1 MDVARINMIT
11 PKQIDWRKLTA
22 KDIIKYDAQGMEIPS
37 QYLQW
42 ARAFHV
48 DLEKNDTDE
57 TTYEM
62 AVSKPATRTKNGLA
76 KNQPTQNQT
85 ENVDNID
92 NSDNK
97 EEEINTQKTPETDNE
112 GDKTGTEVK
121 RTDKDQTTDKVT
133 KDGETQQTDEN
144 EENNTT
150 ETNEKNPNE
159 PLTAEQFKKKLEDEG
174 KSLFGMGKA
183 FKDESNKRTDS
194 SKQGES
200 TISALGDTSNDAI
213 ATLDSYM
220 SNLLAEADN
229 INSKIEAQK
238 NKKDSANKLSKIQQL
253 QKQLEALG
261 KEGQITAIGFDTELS
276 EFQPIID
283 AGIPLGTDAQQYGDE
298 TQQIGRKIMGFIAY
312 YSSGRKIEAAGKNAV
327 NAGSSVSN
335 TSTNV
340 GQSNQSNLQSVHQ
353 DENSIMSKTG
363 VSASEV
369 MPKEEQQGNDNQNTD
384 NKAKTNEQS
393 GNSNGATTLSP
404 AESTDTKAEKELAQ
418 KEKDEQNISDDKKTD
433 VEKKEE
439 KIASGNLDELLKR
452 KLRRGE
458 VEVNA

>member
-76 KNQPTQNQT
+76 KNQPSANET
-85 ENVDNID
+85 EIVDESAPKD
-92 NSDNK
+92 TEVNSQKTTETEQNK
-97 EEEINTQKTPETDNE
+97 ED
-112 GDKTGTEVK
+112 DKTSTEVK
-121 RTDKDQTTDKVT
+121 NPDQDKTSDKVT
-133 KDGETQQTDEN
+133 KDDETQSTDE
-144 EENNTT
+144 TT
-150 ETNEKNPNE
+150 EETDTTENPEQNPNE
-159 PLTAEQFKKKLEDEG
+159 PLTAVQFRKKLEDEG
-174 KSLFGMGKA
+174 KSLSAMGNA
-183 FKDESNKRTDS
+183 FKEESDTRTDN
-194 SKQGES
+194 SKQGEA
-200 TISALGDTSNDAI
+200 TISALGDASNDAI
-213 ATLDSYM
+213 SALDSYM

-238 NKKDSANKLSKIQQL
+238 NKKDSVNKLSKIQQL

-261 KEGQITAIGFDTELS
+261 KEGQITAVGYDTELS
-276 EFQPIID
+276 GFQPIID
-283 AGIPLGTDAQQYGDE
+283 AGVPLGTDAQQYGDE
-298 TQQIGRKIMGFIAY
+298 TQQIGAKIKQFIWNY
-312 YSSGRKIEAAGKNAV
+312 GIGRRIEEAGKNAV

-340 GQSNQSNLQSVHQ
+340 GQSNQSNLQTVYQ
-353 DENSIMSKTG
+353 DENSITAKTG
-363 VSASEV
+363 VSTSEV
-369 MPKEEQQGNDNQNTD
+369 TPKDEQDKENKNKEEKTATAQNATDNQMPKT
-384 NKAKTNEQS
+384 
-393 GNSNGATTLSP
+393 ATT
-404 AESTDTKAEKELAQ
+404 ETQDTKAEKELAQ

>member
-76 KNQPTQNQT
+76 KNQPSANET
-85 ENVDNID
+85 ENVDESAPKD
-92 NSDNK
+92 TEVNSQKTTETEQNK
-97 EEEINTQKTPETDNE
+97 ED
-112 GDKTGTEVK
+112 DKTSTEVK
-121 RTDKDQTTDKVT
+121 NPDQDKTSDKVT
-133 KDGETQQTDEN
+133 KDDETQSTDE
-144 EENNTT
+144 TT
-150 ETNEKNPNE
+150 EETDTTENPEQNPNE
-159 PLTAEQFKKKLEDEG
+159 PLTAVQFRKKLEDEG
-174 KSLFGMGKA
+174 KSLSAMGNA
-183 FKDESNKRTDS
+183 FKEESDTRTDN
-194 SKQGES
+194 SKQGEA
-200 TISALGDTSNDAI
+200 TISALGDASNDAI
-213 ATLDSYM
+213 SALDSYM

-238 NKKDSANKLSKIQQL
+238 NKKDSVNKLSKIQQL

-261 KEGQITAIGFDTELS
+261 KEGQITAVGYDTDLS
-276 EFQPIID
+276 SFQPIIE
-283 AGIPLGTDAQQYGDE
+283 AGVPLGTDAQQYGDE
-298 TQQIGRKIMGFIAY
+298 AQDIGAKLKRYLWSHNLGRKVET
-312 YSSGRKIEAAGKNAV
+312 SGKNAV
-327 NAGSSVSN
+327 SAGNSVSD

-418 KEKDEQNISDDKKTD
+418 KEKDDENMSDDKKTD

>member
-76 KNQPTQNQT
+76 KNQQTQNPP

-121 RTDKDQTTDKVT
+121 RTDKDQTTDNVT

-144 EENNTT
+144 EDNDTT

-229 INSKIEAQK
+229 IKSKIEAQK

-340 GQSNQSNLQSVHQ
+340 GQSNQSNLQTVYQ
-353 DENSIMSKTG
+353 DENTITAKTG
-363 VSASEV
+363 VSTSEV
-369 MPKEEQQGNDNQNTD
+369 TPKEEQGKENKNKEEKTATTQNTTD
-384 NKAKTNEQS
+384 TQAQKT
-393 GNSNGATTLSP
+393 ATT
-404 AESTDTKAEKELAQ
+404 ETQDTKAEKELAQ
-418 KEKDEQNISDDKKTD
+418 KEKDNENMSDDKKTD

>member
-1 MDVARINMIT
+1 MDVARISMIT

-76 KNQPTQNQT
+76 KNQPSANET
-85 ENVDNID
+85 ENVDESAPKD
-92 NSDNK
+92 AEVNS
-97 EEEINTQKTPETDNE
+97 QKTTETEQNKE
-112 GDKTGTEVK
+112 GDKTGTEVQN
-121 RTDKDQTTDKVT
+121 TDQDQTTDKVT
-133 KDGETQQTDEN
+133 KDGETQQTDET
-144 EENNTT
+144 EEDNTT
-150 ETNEKNPNE
+150 ETNETNPNE

-174 KSLFGMGKA
+174 KSLIGMGNA

-194 SKQGES
+194 SKQGEA

-213 ATLDSYM
+213 AALDSYM

-238 NKKDSANKLSKIQQL
+238 NKKDSVNKLSKIQQL

-261 KEGQITAIGFDTELS
+261 KEGQITAVGYDTELS
-276 EFQPIID
+276 GFQPIID
-283 AGIPLGTDAQQYGDE
+283 AGVPLGTDAQQYGDE
-298 TQQIGRKIMGFIAY
+298 TQQIGAKIKQFIWNY
-312 YSSGRKIEAAGKNAV
+312 GIGRRIEEAGKNAV

-340 GQSNQSNLQSVHQ
+340 GQSNQSNLQTVYQ
-353 DENSIMSKTG
+353 DENSITAKTG
-363 VSASEV
+363 VSTSEV
-369 MPKEEQQGNDNQNTD
+369 TPKDEQDKENKNKEEKTATAQNATDNQMPKT
-384 NKAKTNEQS
+384 
-393 GNSNGATTLSP
+393 ATT
-404 AESTDTKAEKELAQ
+404 ETQDTKAEKELAQ
-418 KEKDEQNISDDKKTD
+418 KEKDNENMSDDKKTD

-452 KLRRGE
+452 KLRKGE
-458 VEVNA
+458 VETNA